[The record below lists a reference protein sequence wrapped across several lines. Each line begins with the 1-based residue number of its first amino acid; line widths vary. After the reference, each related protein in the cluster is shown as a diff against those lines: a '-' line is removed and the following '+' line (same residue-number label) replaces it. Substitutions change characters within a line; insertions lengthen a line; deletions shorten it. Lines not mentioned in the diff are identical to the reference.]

1 MGYRKIKAA
10 RIFTGKKFAPEG
22 SVLVTLENGQVEG
35 IIQESVAGEGI
46 ETVSGILSPGF
57 INAHCHL
64 ELSHMAGIIPRGTG
78 MVEFLL
84 AVMQQR
90 NTGQEKI
97 QAAIENAEAFM
108 LNNGI
113 VAVGDICNTTD
124 TLRRKQDKKLTYV
137 NFIECSG
144 FVPASA
150 RDRYAAAEQVL
161 DQMAATGKSSIVPHA
176 PYSVSADLFTLIMQG
191 STGKVTTMHNQ
202 ESQAENEFFLT
213 GHGPF
218 QRLFTAIGVDISFFN
233 APQKTSLLA
242 VWPAI
247 ESAWK
252 LILVHNT
259 VTSQEDLDAIQQT
272 LKWNNKGQ
280 EIYFCLCPNANIYI
294 GNQLPPV
301 PIFMQNQCKIVLGT
315 DSLSSNK
322 QLSILEEIRIL
333 LSAFPEIG
341 LEAALGWATLNGAE
355 ALGISDVFGSF
366 GKGKKPGLVQIED
379 WKATRIL

>member
-10 RIFTGKKFAPEG
+10 RIFTGKEFAPDG
-22 SVLVTLENGQVEG
+22 SVLVTLENGQIEAIV
-35 IIQESVAGEGI
+35 QETVAGEGI

-64 ELSHMAGIIPRGTG
+64 ELSHMAATIPRGTG
-78 MVEFLL
+78 MVDFLL

-90 NTGQEKI
+90 NAGQEKI

-124 TLRRKQDKKLTYV
+124 TLRRKQEKKLTYV

-150 RDRYAAAEQVL
+150 SARYTAAEQVL
-161 DQMAATGKSSIVPHA
+161 DQLAVTGKSSIVPHA
-176 PYSVSADLFTLIMQG
+176 PYSVSGDLLIQIMQG
-191 STGKVTTMHNQ
+191 ATGQVITMHNQ

-213 GHGPF
+213 GQGPF
-218 QRLFTAIGVDISFFN
+218 QRLFASIGVDISFFK
-233 APQKTSLLA
+233 APKKSSLQA
-242 VWPAI
+242 VWPAL
-247 ESAWK
+247 ESAGK

-259 VTSQEDLDAIQQT
+259 VTSQEDLDAMQHSS
-272 LKWNNKGQ
+272 KRNNTGQ

-294 GNQLPPV
+294 GNQLPPI
-301 PIFMQNQCKIVLGT
+301 PLFLQNQCNIVLGT
-315 DSLSSNK
+315 DSLSSNN
-322 QLSILEEIRIL
+322 QLSILEEIRTL
-333 LSAFPEIG
+333 LLAFPEIG
-341 LEAALGWATLNGAE
+341 LETALGWATLNGAE
-355 ALGISDVFGSF
+355 ALGLSEVFGSF
-366 GKGKKPGLVQIED
+366 EKGKKPGLVQIED

>member
-10 RIFTGKKFAPEG
+10 RIFTGKEFAPEG
-22 SVLVTLENGQVEG
+22 SVLVTLENGQIEA
-35 IIQESVAGEGI
+35 IMQEIVAGEGI
-46 ETVSGILSPGF
+46 ETVSGILCPGF
-57 INAHCHL
+57 INTHCHL
-64 ELSHMAGIIPRGTG
+64 ELSHMAGTIPPGTG
-78 MVEFLL
+78 MVDFLL

-150 RDRYAAAEQVL
+150 RGRYAAAEQVL
-161 DQMAATGKSSIVPHA
+161 DQLAATGKSSIVPHA
-176 PYSVSADLFTLIMQG
+176 PYSVSGDLLIQIMQG
-191 STGKVTTMHNQ
+191 ATGKVITMHNQ
-202 ESQAENEFFLT
+202 ESLAENEFFLT
-213 GHGPF
+213 GQGPF
-218 QRLFTAIGVDISFFN
+218 QRLFAAIGVDISFFK
-233 APQKTSLLA
+233 APQKTSLQA
-242 VWPAI
+242 VWPAL
-247 ESAWK
+247 ESAGK

-259 VTSQEDLDAIQQT
+259 VTSQEDLDAIQHSS
-272 LKWNNKGQ
+272 KRNNPGQ
-280 EIYFCLCPNANIYI
+280 DIYFCLCPNANIYI

-301 PIFMQNQCKIVLGT
+301 ALFQQNKCKIVLGT
-315 DSLSSNK
+315 DSLSSNN
-322 QLSILEEIRIL
+322 QLNIMEEIRTL
-333 LSAFPEIG
+333 LLAFPEIG
-341 LEAALGWATLNGAE
+341 LEKALGWATINGAE
-355 ALGISDVFGSF
+355 ALDISDEFGSF
-366 GKGKKPGLVQIED
+366 EKGKKPGLVQITD